1 MTYLRYRLVVPV
13 ILCLAIE
20 FGEKIRSI
28 DYEIVEPIA
37 SGLYDRDCNM
47 GVLGQTGCNNK
58 ACCAAAA
65 NDIVELF
72 LGQVLDRHVEDTEN
86 RMAEQVLSETCN

>member
-1 MTYLRYRLVVPV
+1 MTYLRYCLVVLV

-37 SGLYDRDCNM
+37 SGLYDRDCNI
-47 GVLGQTGCNNK
+47 GVLG
-58 ACCAAAA
+58 
-65 NDIVELF
+65 
-72 LGQVLDRHVEDTEN
+72 
-86 RMAEQVLSETCN
+86 